1 MGRTKTQRK
10 VEARRAEEVRAVS
23 DNPAGASVPAVVPLV
38 MAAWVAMTLLACAVI
53 RLPGIVPHGNETT
66 WDRAIFTAVSAATLS
81 GFQQTMGVGEMA
93 AAGWGGP
100 LVLLVLTLT
109 GTFVSLFVGGLA
121 GSRILRTGHSARQ
134 IAVCAVTAQ
143 AIATIVGATGLVG
156 SAGNPLVAVFQAAS
170 AFGNSGLWLGP
181 APTTTGAATHAILLP
196 LAVLGGLGLPV
207 LIDLSNWVFGKSEL
221 SQHTR
226 LTLKLCAVAYL
237 LGFLALIVAQTPAAN
252 AGGWG
257 AWRNTIASCT
267 AAAINT
273 RTAGLPVQ
281 SPAAFTGAGQ
291 WVLMALMAVGAASAG
306 TAGGVKVTTLWHLI
320 RGTWG
325 IVRGR
330 VVRRVMGIAIVWVGF
345 YAVALF
351 IGMALLAACDSVT
364 TGDRV
369 LFLAVS
375 ALSNVGLSHD
385 PVAMT
390 GPGLVVLSGL
400 MLAGRIAPLLVLWW
414 VATTGEEVDVLIG

>member
-1 MGRTKTQRK
+1 
-10 VEARRAEEVRAVS
+10 
-23 DNPAGASVPAVVPLV
+23 
-38 MAAWVAMTLLACAVI
+38 
-53 RLPGIVPHGNETT
+53 
-66 WDRAIFTAVSAATLS
+66 
-81 GFQQTMGVGEMA
+81 
-93 AAGWGGP
+93 
-100 LVLLVLTLT
+100 
-109 GTFVSLFVGGLA
+109 
-121 GSRILRTGHSARQ
+121 
-134 IAVCAVTAQ
+134 VTAQ

-181 APTTTGAATHAILLP
+181 APTTTGATTHAILLP

-226 LTLKLCAVAYL
+226 LILKLCAVTYL
-237 LGFLALIVAQTPAAN
+237 LGFLALLIAQISAAN

-291 WVLMALMAVGAASAG
+291 WVLMALMAVGSASAG
-306 TAGGVKVTTLWHLI
+306 TAGGVKVTTLWQLI

-330 VVRRVMGIAIVWVGF
+330 IVRRAMGIAIVWVGF

-390 GPGLVVLSGL
+390 GPGLIVLSGL